1 MGAMD
6 HDALSKSLFALP
18 PVEADLLRIV
28 ARGWVQLLD
37 LSTLERVSAEHP
49 GADLTQRIGDLAW
62 RVRFREGRLLDRS
75 RPWLLV
81 PTELQSTR
89 DPDMAGRQLDYLGR
103 HLRAQLREGA
113 LRREGDEPRV
123 LPVVV
128 YDGERRWR
136 RGVYPPT
143 APDLPAPGGYTMLDA
158 GAGALE
164 DWPASNRVSSW
175 VRLLRSEGPDEL
187 LGRLVEGLWEF
198 PQAEDEGFREALH
211 AWALALWERKMPDAG
226 ALPPQSDL
234 EKSQGVQE
242 MTTLLEANLDKWR
255 AGVLQQGIAQGMERG
270 VARGREQGE
279 ARARAEQRAQLG
291 RLAGRKFGGRAAER
305 LSALIEGESDPER
318 LAEVGD
324 WIIDC
329 GTEAEFLARAGRRG

>member
-1 MGAMD
+1 M
-6 HDALSKSLFALP
+6 
-18 PVEADLLRIV
+18 
-28 ARGWVQLLD
+28 
-37 LSTLERVSAEHP
+37 
-49 GADLTQRIGDLAW
+49 
-62 RVRFREGRLLDRS
+62 RFREGRLFDETQ
-75 RPWLLV
+75 PWLLV

-103 HLRAQLREGA
+103 HLRALLREGV
-113 LRREGDEPRV
+113 LTREGEEPRGAAR
-123 LPVVV
+123 LWCTT
-128 YDGERRWR
+128 GERRWR
-136 RGVYPPT
+136 RVAAPPGV
-143 APDLPAPGGYTMLDA
+143 PDLPAPGGYTVLDA

-164 DWPASNRVSSW
+164 DWPSGNRVSSW
-175 VRLLRSEGPDEL
+175 VRLLRSEGPEEL

-198 PQAEDEGFREALH
+198 PEVSDEGFREALH

-255 AGVLQQGIAQGMERG
+255 AGVLQQGIAQGRTEGMER
-270 VARGREQGE
+270 GE
-279 ARARAEQRAQLG
+279 ARARADQRAQLR

-329 GTEAEFLARAGRRG
+329 GTEAEFLARAGERG